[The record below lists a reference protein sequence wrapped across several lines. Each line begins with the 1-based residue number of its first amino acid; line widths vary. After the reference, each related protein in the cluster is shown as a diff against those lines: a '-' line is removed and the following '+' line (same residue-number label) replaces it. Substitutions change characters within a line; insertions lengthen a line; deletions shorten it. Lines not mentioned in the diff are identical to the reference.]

1 MNKDREIKIMVR
13 KALQI
18 CVGSS
23 LFFLIMGF
31 MFKFAH
37 VSYADRFFIA
47 GILSLLMA
55 PIIRVITLIYGYA
68 KSGEYKFSMLS
79 LTVLILILMALAL

>member
-1 MNKDREIKIMVR
+1 MNKDREIKIMV
-13 KALQI
+13 KKVLQI

-23 LFFLIMGF
+23 LFFLIIGF

-37 VSYADRFFIA
+37 ISYADSFFIA

-55 PIIRVITLIYGYA
+55 PVIRVITLIYGYT
-68 KSGEYKFSMLS
+68 KSGEHKFSVLS
-79 LTVLILILMALAL
+79 LTVLILILTAFVL